1 MTENS
6 RLRSIGPSAGPCGT
20 RHTGVMPDWLR
31 TILLIVGV
39 LVLLVV
45 LVVGFV
51 MWRYRI
57 PPRGLLA
64 MGAAAIYLVSPID
77 VVPELVLGPLG
88 LLDDTGVTVAAGL
101 FVYKLVKVQRILRDG
116 GVNLGRL
123 GRRPQQRDGDPT

>member
-1 MTENS
+1 
-6 RLRSIGPSAGPCGT
+6 
-20 RHTGVMPDWLR
+20 MPDWLR
-31 TILLIVGV
+31 TILLIIGV

-45 LVVGFV
+45 LVAGFV

-88 LLDDTGVTVAAGL
+88 LLDDTGVTVATGL

-116 GVNLGRL
+116 GVTPGRP
-123 GRRPQQRDGDPT
+123 GQRSRQRDGDPTPTRYHRP